1 VSGKIHCIFTDVESG
16 NKHEIELKPDSTREL
31 DDQKKIVDKIIV
43 E

>member
-1 VSGKIHCIFTDVESG
+1 MSGKIHCIFTDVESG
-16 NKHEIELKPDSTREL
+16 NKHEIELKPDSTIEL